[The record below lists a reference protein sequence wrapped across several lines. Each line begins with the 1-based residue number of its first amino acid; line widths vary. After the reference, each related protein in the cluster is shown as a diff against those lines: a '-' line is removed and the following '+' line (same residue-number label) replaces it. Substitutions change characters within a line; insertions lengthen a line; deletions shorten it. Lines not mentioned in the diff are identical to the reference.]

1 MDFQYGNYSQAI
13 GFAPGGLLSG
23 LRPGGT
29 PAQQAAYGAGMAEL
43 AGVGLQRAQENQ
55 AAAGDQM
62 QNESRQ
68 RMVGSQNRAQRA
80 GNESEERM
88 ARGSLGNRQRVFN
101 INNRFGYAA
110 LNKQRQVRNQQAVL
124 QGLMGG
130 DT

>member
-1 MDFQYGNYSQAI
+1 MDFQYGNYAQAI
-13 GFAPGGLLSG
+13 GFAPGGLLAG

-29 PAQQAAYGAGMAEL
+29 PAQQAAYGAGMSEL
-43 AGVGLQRAQENQ
+43 ASAGLQRAQENQ

-68 RMVGSQNRAQRA
+68 RMAGSQNRAQRA

-88 ARGSLGNRQRVFN
+88 ARGSLGNRQKVFN

-124 QGLMGG
+124 QGLMDG